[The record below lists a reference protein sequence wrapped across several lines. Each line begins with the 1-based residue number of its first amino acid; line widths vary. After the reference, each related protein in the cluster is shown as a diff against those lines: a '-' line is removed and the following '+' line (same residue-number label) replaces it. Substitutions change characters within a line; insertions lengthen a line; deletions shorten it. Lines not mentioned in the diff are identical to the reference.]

1 MSNTATYVLMAGLPA
16 TGKTTLAKA
25 LAAKLDGVVLNKDEV
40 RAALFPNALTDY
52 TTEQDDL
59 VFNAILQAANYL
71 ASRHRAG
78 FIFANF
84 IFLDGRTFSR
94 REQVEVVVRAAASAG
109 ASSKIL
115 YTTVP
120 EDIAEARIA
129 QDAETHPAAN
139 RTVSMYRELKTRFEP
154 IEYPFLEVDTS
165 RSLEWCVSQALAYL
179 IGAAAN

>member
-40 RAALFPNALTDY
+40 RAALFPGALTDY

-71 ASRHRAG
+71 ASRQRAG
-78 FIFANF
+78 F

-94 REQVEVVVRAAASAG
+94 REQVEVVLRAAASAG
-109 ASSKIL
+109 ASWKIL

-120 EDIAEARIA
+120 ENIAEARIA

-154 IEYPFLEVDTS
+154 IEYPFLEVAM
-165 RSLEWCVSQALAYL
+165 SLSLDVCVSQALAYL
-179 IGAAAN
+179 IGPAAN